1 MYSKIIAGTM
11 TWGSWGNNLTSS
23 QISRLIEECVSEGV
37 FTFDHADIYGGY
49 TTEEIFGE
57 AFTKSNIK
65 RDAVQFISKCGIQYL
80 SDTRNNKVKHYEYSK
95 NYIIWSAEES
105 IKKLKTDYLDLFL
118 LHRPSPLMRA
128 EEIAEAI
135 YQLKQNGKILHFGV
149 SNFSPLQTDLIGK
162 YTKVEVNQIECSLTH
177 YHPIWD
183 GNLDYM
189 NVKNIQPM
197 AWRPLGTY
205 FKEENQQ
212 TLRIKQQ
219 LFTLQNK
226 YNATENQLLLS
237 WLLQHPSGIIPVV
250 GTTQIKRVKELM
262 AATSIQWETE
272 DWFSVL
278 VASQGHKVP

>member
-65 RDAVQFISKCGIQYL
+65 RDAVQFISKPGIQYL

-118 LHRPSPLMRA
+118 AP
-128 EEIAEAI
+128 I
-135 YQLKQNGKILHFGV
+135 
-149 SNFSPLQTDLIGK
+149 DL
-162 YTKVEVNQIECSLTH
+162 VH
-177 YHPIWD
+177 
-183 GNLDYM
+183 
-189 NVKNIQPM
+189 
-197 AWRPLGTY
+197 
-205 FKEENQQ
+205 
-212 TLRIKQQ
+212 
-219 LFTLQNK
+219 
-226 YNATENQLLLS
+226 NAC
-237 WLLQHPSGIIPVV
+237 
-250 GTTQIKRVKELM
+250 
-262 AATSIQWETE
+262 
-272 DWFSVL
+272 
-278 VASQGHKVP
+278 